1 MVEGQGGSVKVF
13 FKPKITQ
20 FTHLFSFASFLEIT
34 NKCDQCNYEYSHL
47 CPDQTSLLTKE
58 ENIAKGTTDPRLEFI
73 SQYYIYY
80 KINSGPKGP
89 TIAEFVKHP
98 VTG

>member
-1 MVEGQGGSVKVF
+1 MIINHNDSK
-13 FKPKITQ
+13 
-20 FTHLFSFASFLEIT
+20 
-34 NKCDQCNYEYSHL
+34 
-47 CPDQTSLLTKE
+47 
-58 ENIAKGTTDPRLEFI
+58 NIAKGTTDPRLEFI

-98 VTG
+98 VTDKIGLFTNSKFKLL